1 MDIINGNSGTKLEE
15 GELFEKSN
23 DEILLEKRGLLS
35 YFINFVYTVIV
46 VGLISFLG
54 LIIFIGFEDFI
65 QGPGIVAG
73 IIKNIIDFYVNLVLS
88 IYAVIFNSLN
98 ALLSFIPDYS
108 SLIAGN
114 GLLSTMAVKLV
125 LFIIFN
131 VIIVYIV
138 KMIYL
143 LITEAEEDD
152 ANFAED

>member
-65 QGPGIVAG
+65 QRPGIVAG
-73 IIKNIIDFYVNLVLS
+73 IIKSIIDFYVN
-88 IYAVIFNSLN
+88 AVIFNSLN